1 MPRQIAPAVPVAPG
15 AALLLAALLLSGC
28 DREPEPDAYG
38 TFEATEVVVSAQ
50 TTGQVLRFTPVEG
63 MQLERG
69 AVVALIDTAQ
79 LVLERDQ
86 LAAQRAAAGAR
97 STEAG
102 EQLRV
107 LQVQHEVAERQ
118 YQRIRR
124 LHAERA
130 ATASQLDQAERDARS
145 LAARIDALR
154 AQRRSVGLDAASA
167 EARVAQ
173 VLERIEKSRVANPE
187 PGTVLATYA
196 REGEVVQA
204 GRPLYRIAGLD
215 TLVLRAYVTA
225 SQLAAV
231 RIGQAVEVRVDGG
244 DALVALPGTVS
255 WISASAEFTPTPIQT
270 REERGDLV
278 YAVKIRVPNPDG
290 ALKIGMPGDATF
302 AREQAGS

>member
-1 MPRQIAPAVPVAPG
+1 M
-15 AALLLAALLLSGC
+15 
-28 DREPEPDAYG
+28 
-38 TFEATEVVVSAQ
+38 
-50 TTGQVLRFTPVEG
+50 
-63 MQLERG
+63 
-69 AVVALIDTAQ
+69 
-79 LVLERDQ
+79 
-86 LAAQRAAAGAR
+86 
-97 STEAG
+97 
-102 EQLRV
+102 
-107 LQVQHEVAERQ
+107 
-118 YQRIRR
+118 
-124 LHAERA
+124 
-130 ATASQLDQAERDARS
+130 ASS
-145 LAARIDALR
+145 
-154 AQRRSVGLDAASA
+154 

-173 VLERIEKSRVANPE
+173 LRDRIDRSRVVNPRA
-187 PGTVLATYA
+187 GTVLATYA

-290 ALKIGMPGDATF
+290 ALKIGMPGDVTF